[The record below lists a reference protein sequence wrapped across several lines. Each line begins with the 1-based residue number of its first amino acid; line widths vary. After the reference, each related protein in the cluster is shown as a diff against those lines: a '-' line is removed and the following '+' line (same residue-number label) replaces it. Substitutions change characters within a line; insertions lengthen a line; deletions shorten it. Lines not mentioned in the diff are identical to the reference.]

1 MCSDHTYPTNYI
13 IDVDLTME
21 DQEDDKIGDFVDTLN
36 ELIIT
41 CVQSYNH
48 LYDKSVKN
56 YKDNVMKNKSWEEIA
71 KTCNISAEEVQE
83 RWKRLKTRYCRQ
95 RRLNE
100 QATRSGSG
108 IQTIKQWPLF
118 ESMKFMDKHIQRR
131 RNFSNVSLRVGTK
144 SEKNPSDELNFSHQN
159 ERGST
164 SAGQQSPNI
173 AQFNQELKKVQSR
186 SPESIKMESQVQ
198 NKFPEDQLEGSVHGL
213 PRNWQNFEPSITNTL
228 KTSTGVYQPV
238 ISLGCTSDISIGST
252 SSTPSTS
259 TYENIDKSN
268 NAAAS
273 SDRASDVSDYSQ
285 NDMLTV
291 KEDIISHSAEK
302 QVTAAKLSTTLIP
315 FSPNIQTKCFSGG
328 IQRKRKRNESD
339 VVESSFVNTAN
350 VLKEYVLQKK
360 EGNENYLP
368 ADEHFAKFIISRLS
382 QLPEENRDEKCKKIM
397 DVLLSK

>member
-1 MCSDHTYPTNYI
+1 
-13 IDVDLTME
+13 ME
-21 DQEDDKIGDFVDTLN
+21 DQEDDKIGDFVNTLN

-48 LYDKSVKN
+48 LYDKNVKN
-56 YKDNVMKNKSWEEIA
+56 FKDNMMKNKSWEEIA

-131 RNFSNVSLRVGTK
+131 RNFSNVSLQVGTK

-173 AQFNQELKKVQSR
+173 AQFNQEFKKVQSR

-213 PRNWQNFEPSITNTL
+213 PE
-228 KTSTGVYQPV
+228 TGRILNPQ
-238 ISLGCTSDISIGST
+238 
-252 SSTPSTS
+252 
-259 TYENIDKSN
+259 
-268 NAAAS
+268 
-273 SDRASDVSDYSQ
+273 
-285 NDMLTV
+285 
-291 KEDIISHSAEK
+291 
-302 QVTAAKLSTTLIP
+302 
-315 FSPNIQTKCFSGG
+315 
-328 IQRKRKRNESD
+328 
-339 VVESSFVNTAN
+339 
-350 VLKEYVLQKK
+350 
-360 EGNENYLP
+360 
-368 ADEHFAKFIISRLS
+368 
-382 QLPEENRDEKCKKIM
+382 
-397 DVLLSK
+397 